1 MFGTSVISRW
11 YDKTHTPSK
20 VTVTESSCQLGPA
33 DHFGG
38 ASLLYWWTVQ
48 HHAEA
53 RQRRVSSIVI
63 SNVTFGKHSAS
74 GLTCGGDITP
84 EDVYLHPSR
93 IVYLERTP
101 YGQFIDIDSRRA
113 VHTAKYVIFSPE
125 GIRAVKPKYKT
136 TQTEISLS

>member
-11 YDKTHTPSK
+11 YDKTHTATK

-63 SNVTFGKHSAS
+63 SNVTFGKHSVS
-74 GLTCGGDITP
+74 GLTCGEDIEP
-84 EDVYLHPSR
+84 ASEDV
-93 IVYLERTP
+93 VYLERTA
-101 YGQFIDIDSRRA
+101 YGQFIDIDSCRA
-113 VHTAKYVIFSPE
+113 VHTAQYVIFSPE
-125 GIRAVKPKYKT
+125 GIRAVKPKYQV